1 MLCLEILIRGNIEGS
16 KLASNKEGIAILVDV
31 LRASTTIPIAMQKGI
46 KKFYVAKEVED
57 ARLTQKELETML
69 MGERGCLKLSGF
81 DYGNS
86 PTEIFNETSFAKEVA
101 AFTSSTGAK
110 RIVDAIGSKYL
121 IIGSIVNAAAV
132 VKKCIELT
140 KNNPLTVVIVPTFT
154 HGPITDNTITED
166 QIGALLIAREFNKV
180 GMKLELKTQNEI
192 KLLEEH
198 MKNLSIE
205 EILLAT
211 DHGQKLIDL
220 GFAKD
225 IEFCSRLNFTSKVP
239 ISENNVYELSNKKKI
254 VTFY

>member
-1 MLCLEILIRGNIEGS
+1 MLYLEVLVRGNIEGS

-46 KKFYVAKEVED
+46 RKFYVAKEVED
-57 ARLTQKELETML
+57 ARLTKKELETIL
-69 MGERGCLKLSGF
+69 MGERGCLKLPGF

-86 PTEIFNETSFAKEVA
+86 PTEIFNETSFDKEVA

-140 KNNPLTVVIVPTFT
+140 TNSPLTIVIVPTFT
-154 HGPITDNTITED
+154 HGPITDNTVTED
-166 QIGALLIAREFNKV
+166 QIGALLITQEFKKV
-180 GMKLELKTQNEI
+180 GMKLDSKTLKEI

-220 GFAKD
+220 GFTKD

-239 ISENNVYELSNKKKI
+239 ISENNVYELSNRNK
-254 VTFY
+254 VVAFL